1 MIPFGEWLPDQAAL
15 GAAQTIKN
23 VVPFMEDY
31 GPLRSLSAFSN
42 ALDAVC
48 VGAVSMTE
56 DSTVYNFAGDAT
68 KLYSLTGATYA
79 NVSKS
84 GNYTGV
90 SNWEFERF
98 GNRVIATSLA
108 TAPQYFDM
116 GTSTLFAD
124 LPGSPPIAAR
134 VGVVRGFLVLGEVE
148 NLPSRLVWSGS
159 QSTENWVPSRAS
171 QSDIRDLRG
180 QGGRI
185 QRILSGQY
193 GVIFQENSI
202 WVMTYQGPPT
212 IFNLQEVER
221 GHGTPSGNSVCRIGN
236 RIFYLSHD
244 GFYTFGES
252 SEPIGSEKVDRWFF
266 NEADAISLS
275 SVRGVVDR
283 VNKLVLWAFKSDGG
297 LAYNDRLIIFNWATG
312 RWTYGEVNT
321 EVLLDNSTAGYNLD
335 TIDTLLTNGIDID
348 SFSVDSTA
356 YVGGRLQLTAFDSS
370 HRAATF
376 EGAALEAC
384 LETKEIGESAH
395 RTMVRRVRPL
405 VDGAGTMT
413 VRPGT
418 RNSIDQNVS
427 YGAIVSPNS
436 IGEATMRS
444 KARYHRFQV
453 NINNGFEHAIGV
465 DVSKARVAGRK

>member
-31 GPLRSLSAFSN
+31 GPLRSLSSFTN
-42 ALDAVC
+42 ALDTAC
-48 VGAVSMTE
+48 LGAVSATTA
-56 DSTVYNFAGDAT
+56 DDTVFNFAGDAG
-68 KLYSLTGATYA
+68 KLYSLSGATYG
-79 NVSKS
+79 NVSKA

-90 SNWEFERF
+90 TNWEFERF
-98 GNRVIATSLA
+98 GDRIVATSLA
-108 TAPQYFDM
+108 TTPQYFDM
-116 GTSTLFAD
+116 GTSSLFAD
-124 LPGSPPIAAR
+124 LPGSPPVAAR
-134 VGVVRGFLVLGEVE
+134 VGVIRGFLVLGDIE
-148 NLPSRLVWSGS
+148 NNPSRLVWSGHEN
-159 QSTENWVPSRAS
+159 TEVWTASRAS
-171 QSDIRDLRG
+171 QSDQRDLRG

-185 QRILSGQY
+185 QKILSGQY

-202 WVMTYQGPPT
+202 WVMTYAGPPT
-212 IFNLQEVER
+212 IFTLDEVEKGR
-221 GHGTPSGNSVCRIGN
+221 GTPTGNSVCRVGN

-244 GFYTFGES
+244 GFYSFGEG

-266 NEADAISLS
+266 SQAGALD

-283 VNKLVLWAFKSDGG
+283 VNKLVLWGFQSTSG
-297 LAYNDRLIIFNWATG
+297 LAYNDLLVIFNWSTG

-321 EVLLDNSTAGYNLD
+321 ELLLDNSTTGYDLD

-348 SFSVDSTA
+348 SFPVDSPSYT
-356 YVGGRLQLTAFDSS
+356 GGRLQLTAFNSS
-370 HRAATF
+370 HEASTF
-376 EGAALEAC
+376 DGSALEAC
-384 LETKEIGESAH
+384 LETKEMGESAH
-395 RTMVRRVRPL
+395 RTLVRRVRPL
-405 VDGAGTMT
+405 VEGAGAVT

-418 RNSIDQNVS
+418 RNSIDENVS

-453 NINNGFEHAIGV
+453 NVSDGFDHAIGV
-465 DVSKARVAGRK
+465 DVSRSRVAGRK